1 MISAI
6 QIRKGKLIRLNG
18 EPYRVLSF
26 DHITPGK
33 GQALIQ
39 TKLRN
44 LITGI
49 STEQRFKPDDKI
61 EEAIV
66 DQVDAE
72 YLYEADGFYHFMNSE
87 TFEDI
92 EIRKG
97 IIEEAVPFLLPNIKV
112 RIDFYEG
119 KSIGLELPKI
129 VELSVVETQPVI
141 KDATAQAQLKPAKLE
156 TGLVC
161 RVPSYIETGN
171 RIKVNTRDGS
181 FIERV

>member
-6 QIRKGKLIRLNG
+6 QIRKGKLIKLDG

-44 LITGI
+44 LITGL
-49 STEQRFKPDDKI
+49 STEKRFKPDEKL
-61 EEAIV
+61 EEAVV
-66 DQVDAE
+66 DLIEAE

-87 TFEDI
+87 TFDDIQIKKEVIEDLI
-92 EIRKG
+92 PYLI
-97 IIEEAVPFLLPNIKV
+97 PNIKV
-112 RIDFYEG
+112 KIDFFEG
-119 KSIGLELPKI
+119 RSIGIELPKM
-129 VELSVVETQPVI
+129 VELEVVETQPYM

-156 TGLVC
+156 SGLTC
-161 RVPSYIETGN
+161 RVPSYIQIGDRV
-171 RIKVNTRDGS
+171 RIDTRDGS